1 MVLHSAG
8 QELEPGQKKKAVIL
22 NVDMLKLEVH
32 VSLCH
37 DLVNRKAKKVSLL
50 IVDFIPMISAAL
62 HTSATPHALQMLV
75 HRVAMCLDLFGSF
88 PGVPV
93 VLVCFCFCFCF
104 CFFDQ
109 AVWLAGSWF
118 PDQELNLGPGS
129 DITRSQPWDSRE
141 LPWCAR

>member
-1 MVLHSAG
+1 MWFCTAG

-50 IVDFIPMISAAL
+50 IVDFIPMISEAL
-62 HTSATPHALQMLV
+62 HTPSIPHVLQMLV
-75 HRVAMCLDLFGSF
+75 DRVTVPGSF

-93 VLVCFCFCFCF
+93 VLVCL
-104 CFFDQ
+104 FFLFL
-109 AVWLAGSWF
+109 VF
-118 PDQELNLGPGS
+118 
-129 DITRSQPWDSRE
+129 
-141 LPWCAR
+141 